1 MTDHHI
7 QITKIAEAFFTE
19 WLLSQTVFLFQV
31 EKELLFVIQSNS
43 DSS

>member
-7 QITKIAEAFFTE
+7 QITKIAEAFTE